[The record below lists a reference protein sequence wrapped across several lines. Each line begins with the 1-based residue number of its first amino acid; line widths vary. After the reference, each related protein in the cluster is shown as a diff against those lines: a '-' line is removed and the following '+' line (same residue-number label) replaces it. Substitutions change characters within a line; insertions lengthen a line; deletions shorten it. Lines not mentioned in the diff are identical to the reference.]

1 LHPFLN
7 IQIKQEFFMKRNFAK
22 SFAGAIID
30 LKKFSIL
37 IPALLI
43 VVITGV
49 SCKKD
54 YSGTNTVYPGTVY
67 SGVDR
72 KIRFQLYTNQDF
84 SGNTSVINF
93 SLFVRNA
100 SNLAIFDSS
109 LASMQLKDIPDAAH
123 KLVIEKT
130 LPGYGSSDFAA
141 GFRYEIQNVGISWFT
156 DTSKAGNALKI
167 IDYAFQ

>member
-1 LHPFLN
+1 
-7 IQIKQEFFMKRNFAK
+7 MKRNFVK
-22 SFAGAIID
+22 SFSGVVIAM
-30 LKKFSIL
+30 KKFSIL
-37 IPALLI
+37 IPALLT

-54 YSGTNTVYPGTVY
+54 YSGTNTVYPG
-67 SGVDR
+67 VDR

-84 SGNTSVINF
+84 SGNASVINF

-100 SNLAIFDSS
+100 SNLSIFDSS
-109 LASMQLKDIPDAAH
+109 LATMQLKDIPDAAH

-130 LPGYGSSDFAA
+130 LPGYGNSDFAA